1 MNSTDVLKQEH
12 HLILSVLRGAK
23 KEVQQIASTGKVD
36 IEVVENIID
45 FLKNFTDRSHHAK
58 EEKLLFPKMIERGAW
73 KDGPIAA
80 MIREHS
86 EGRKLIST
94 MSEDLD
100 RFKKNDLSA
109 AKELRENLSRYIDL
123 MWWHIQKEDTIVFDI
138 ADRML
143 TFQDQNELQQQFH
156 EVEKQEL
163 GEGAY
168 ERYRHLAEQISHNVG
183 TNNSLLNNTS
193 QNRIEGKYI

>member
-1 MNSTDVLKQEH
+1 
-12 HLILSVLRGAK
+12 
-23 KEVQQIASTGKVD
+23 
-36 IEVVENIID
+36 
-45 FLKNFTDRSHHAK
+45 
-58 EEKLLFPKMIERGAW
+58 MIERGTW

-94 MSEDLD
+94 VSKDLD

-109 AKELRENLSRYIDL
+109 SKELRENLMRYIDL

-143 TFQDQNELQQQFH
+143 TFKEQNELQQQFQ
-156 EVEKQEL
+156 EIEKQEI
-163 GEGAY
+163 GADAY
-168 ERYRHLAEQISHNVG
+168 VRYRHLAEQISHQVG
-183 TNNSLLNNTS
+183 TDNGLLNNTS
-193 QNRIEGKYI
+193 QEQD